1 MSRTKQTKPVFSFSP
16 FEKLK
21 GFLDRDNTASEKTRH
36 AVMESGDAGSAG
48 EEGRECDAR
57 IFLEAVSDVKPIL
70 SAGHEKRPFPDHQPV
85 EFISEDKECLRKMRE
100 LVSHGRGFVIA
111 DTQEYIEGTGYNVHS
126 GVAGR
131 LHRGDFAVQGHIDLH
146 GFLPFDAGEAFDGF
160 MKQALRKGW
169 RTVLIIHGRGLS
181 SPEEPVIKNR
191 VIELLQSHRWKK
203 WVIAYASARSC
214 DGGTGAT
221 YVLLRQRP
229 SARQPAKR
237 RSPDE

>member
-1 MSRTKQTKPVFSFSP
+1 MNRTRQTKPSFSFSP
-16 FEKLK
+16 FKKLK
-21 GFLDRDNTASEKTRH
+21 GFLDQDKAASEKSRRS
-36 AVMESGDAGSAG
+36 AIAPGKADSAG
-48 EEGRECDAR
+48 DEAGDCDAR
-57 IFLEAVSDVKPIL
+57 VFLEAVSDVRPL
-70 SAGHEKRPFPDHQPV
+70 LTAGQEKKPFPDHHPV
-85 EFISEDKECLRKMRE
+85 EFISEDEECLRRMRE
-100 LVSHGRGFVIA
+100 LVSHGRGFVIS

-126 GVAGR
+126 GITGR

-229 SARQPAKR
+229 SGRQAAKR
-237 RSPDE
+237 GNPDK